1 MQYEFNGME
10 FYKSVQ
16 YKSYIFYDY
25 YKGFWAIGNNPKDWN
40 KDPAA
45 TSLCNAS
52 CVQDCSSNDWK
63 MWDMAV
69 LENKIRDPKINESYE
84 LKYISSSLHIVCFEN
99 TLDDV
104 DPCSDHR
111 PLNIAHSSTDE
122 ISFPYYSRP
131 YSNKGTCDWH
141 FSVEVGFNIKITIL
155 VFNLTEASFL
165 FIMDGEDAVS
175 TGIEAYTGPIFQN
188 SLEPIFATGYG
199 LTKQI

>member
-25 YKGFWAIGNNPKDWN
+25 YKGFWAIGNNPKELN

-69 LENKIRDPKINESYE
+69 LENKIRDPKINERYE
-84 LKYISSSLHIVCFEN
+84 LKYISSSLHIVCLEN

-131 YSNKGTCDWH
+131 YSNKRTCDWH

-188 SLEPIFATGYG
+188 SLEPIFATG
-199 LTKQI
+199 